1 MTVKT
6 RPSFLSYL
14 FNRRWWRFEWRYW
27 RGLAPWDTQITPPEV
42 MAFLAQAKPAKA
54 LDLGCGTGTNAIT
67 MARYGWQVTAV
78 DFSPAAIRTARY
90 KAKRAGLN
98 IAFQVGD
105 VSDLSLIQDAFDYAL
120 DIGCLFTLAERQQIK
135 YAEGLQRLV
144 RSKGKYMLYAR
155 LQQDRKYKSPIL
167 SPKAVQDLFSPA
179 FSLIRIE
186 NGEDQGSPS
195 AWYWLEKN
203 KS

>member
-1 MTVKT
+1 
-6 RPSFLSYL
+6 
-14 FNRRWWRFEWRYW
+14 
-27 RGLAPWDTQITPPEV
+27 
-42 MAFLAQAKPAKA
+42 
-54 LDLGCGTGTNAIT
+54 
-67 MARYGWQVTAV
+67 
-78 DFSPAAIRTARY
+78 
-90 KAKRAGLN
+90 
-98 IAFQVGD
+98 
-105 VSDLSLIQDAFDYAL
+105 
-120 DIGCLFTLAERQQIK
+120 
-135 YAEGLQRLV
+135 
-144 RSKGKYMLYAR
+144 MLYAR